1 MAGPPGGHLLP
12 DEEKLPC
19 GQGAA
24 VPALHLRARARL
36 GLEPHGWTRTSNIGA
51 LARRGH
57 LAKDPPPLQMR
68 WSSLPPHLPGA
79 VGRGRESSPD
89 RSTQAACQSPG
100 PPCP

>member
-57 LAKDPPPLQMR
+57 LAKDPPP
-68 WSSLPPHLPGA
+68 
-79 VGRGRESSPD
+79 
-89 RSTQAACQSPG
+89 CK
-100 PPCP
+100 